1 MITNFVSR
9 QVSREETRASQ
20 ARRVTAR
27 DMENEEDRPRDI
39 AASIQVIRATAT
51 TVLVLALALALALA
65 CSSSCSYTCSVS
77 LSVSVLALV
86 TDFLPNFE
94 FF

>member
-51 TVLVLALALALALA
+51 TVLVLALALALA

-94 FF
+94 CF

>member
-1 MITNFVSR
+1 MKTNLVSR

-51 TVLVLALALALALA
+51 TVLVLALALALA

-94 FF
+94 CF

>member
-51 TVLVLALALALALA
+51 TVLALALALP

-94 FF
+94 CF